1 MQVLTLPLLPNIF
14 LFVILYVHRM
24 LSWVL
29 HFEKKSMQGVSCTGL
44 PGVLV
49 GQPMGTV
56 IIALSDKIGQGLQ
69 PVHIPLGG
77 GRDPADRSFM
87 DERRLGTSPVTA
99 PKF

>member
-24 LSWVL
+24 LKLVL
-29 HFEKKSMQGVSCTGL
+29 HFEKKSMQGVSCLHRAT
-44 PGVLV
+44 V

-56 IIALSDKIGQGLQ
+56 IIALSEKIGQGLQ
-69 PVHIPLGG
+69 PVHISRGG

-87 DERRLGTSPVTA
+87 DDRRLGTLPVTA
-99 PKF
+99 R